1 MYFFNESIRRQKEKN
16 NNTCRNGISNWL
28 WTVPGDKVKFI
39 KQMADL
45 ETSSEDVQTIVKD
58 KMTEVIR
65 ITDKNK
71 NKCCLWKCMMIQ
83 GLKMV
88 IIPWIIWKDI
98 SLSSSQ
104 QDGYSSSKFKD
115 IVYPTLKK
123 WSLIYW
129 HTLSPS
135 HLINIWTDCKHG
147 LNNPGKYLHFEE
159 STGVWIHMP
168 S

>member
-1 MYFFNESIRRQKEKN
+1 
-16 NNTCRNGISNWL
+16 
-28 WTVPGDKVKFI
+28 
-39 KQMADL
+39 MADL
-45 ETSSEDVQTIVKD
+45 ETSSEDVQTIIKD

-83 GLKMV
+83 GLKVV
-88 IIPWIIWKDI
+88 IIPWIIRKDI

-147 LNNPGKYLHFEE
+147 LNSPGKYLLHRCLN
-159 STGVWIHMP
+159 IHVILTHSLVITDSQFVGWRVAFGWP
-168 S
+168 RPCPLS